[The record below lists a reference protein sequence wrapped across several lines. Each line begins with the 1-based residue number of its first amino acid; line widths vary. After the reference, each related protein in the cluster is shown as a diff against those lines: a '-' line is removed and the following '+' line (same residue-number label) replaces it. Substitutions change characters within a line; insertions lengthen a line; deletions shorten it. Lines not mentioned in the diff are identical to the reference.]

1 MKATASQ
8 MWYTARTS
16 VLSKFAPRQ
25 MPASRTDAGLEP
37 EKSFHGIVASM
48 DLADH
53 RLCVK
58 NWLRLRKAFNWGDA
72 CTFAGPG
79 NDHATA
85 DILRVGEMVEVNF
98 RDSHGV
104 LIADRVEQI
113 PMQMTGMV
121 AAFDAAHRTLTLRHT
136 PLDKLFMLPDD
147 CQIVLRDGKLGAWD
161 DVKTGNSI
169 TVTYEMP
176 DHVATARQIA
186 QTSLDFTG
194 ELTAIDLEDRILKAK
209 NLFASMKFH
218 IAGDCAY
225 VIGDKTNARVMD
237 LRLGDLLDCSYD
249 AINGINVVNRIAVLE
264 VALNRLTIQA
274 PAPGF

>member
-1 MKATASQ
+1 
-8 MWYTARTS
+8 
-16 VLSKFAPRQ
+16 
-25 MPASRTDAGLEP
+25 
-37 EKSFHGIVASM
+37 M

-58 NWLRLRKAFNWGDA
+58 NWLRLRKAFNLGDH
-72 CTFAGPG
+72 CTFAAPG
-79 NDHATA
+79 NQHATA
-85 DILRVGEMVEVNF
+85 DMLRVGEMVEVNF

-104 LIADRVEQI
+104 LVADRVEQI

-121 AAFDAAHRTLTLRHT
+121 ASLDTSHRTLTLRRT
-136 PLDKLFMLPDD
+136 PLDKVFVLPDD

-161 DVKTGNSI
+161 DVKTGNSV
-169 TVTYEMP
+169 TVTYEVP
-176 DHVATARQIA
+176 GNVATARQVA
-186 QTSLDFTG
+186 QTSLEFTG
-194 ELTAIDLEDRILKAK
+194 ELTAIDLEDQTLKAR

-218 IAGDCAY
+218 IASDCAY
-225 VIGDKTNARVMD
+225 VIGDKTDGRAAD